1 MEQLLALFPL
11 QTVLFPGVTISLHIF
26 EPRYRL
32 LINRCIQNKQPF
44 GVVLIREGEE
54 VASDETSE
62 PAVPFEIGTTAVIQ
76 QVLRTED
83 GRMLLSAQG
92 EQRFRILRIVEQ
104 EPYLVAQVEPLS
116 EEVTPESVAAAE
128 QVRALYERHRTA
140 ITAATGVQQD
150 LADLSDDPISV
161 SFDLSDRFRIVN
173 FSKQQL
179 LEAELDERLGAIAEA
194 FSRELKLLPPVP
206 REPPKTH
213 DGNWTLN

>member
-54 VASDETSE
+54 VASDDDIS
-62 PAVPFEIGTTAVIQ
+62 PVVPFEIGTTAVIQ
-76 QVLRTED
+76 QVLRTQD

-92 EQRFRILRIVEQ
+92 EQRFRIVNIVEQ
-104 EPYLVAQVEPLS
+104 EPYLVAQVEPLG
-116 EEVTPESVAAAE
+116 EEMTPETVAAAE
-128 QVRALYERHRTA
+128 QVRELYELHRAA
-140 ITAATGVQQD
+140 ITAATGLEQD

-179 LEAELDERLGAIAEA
+179 LEADLDERLGAIAEA
-194 FSRELKLLPPVP
+194 FSRELRLLPPVP
-206 REPPKTH
+206 RDSPETH
-213 DGNWTLN
+213 EGNWSLN

>member
-44 GVVLIREGEE
+44 GVVLIRAGDE
-54 VASDETSE
+54 VASEEDPA

-92 EQRFRILRIVEQ
+92 EQRFRIVRIVEN
-104 EPYLVAQVEPLS
+104 EPYMVAQVEPLG
-116 EEVTPESVAAAE
+116 EEVTPETIAVAD

-140 ITAATGVQQD
+140 ITAATGVEQD
-150 LADLSDDPISV
+150 LADLADDPISV

-179 LEAELDERLGAIAEA
+179 LEAELDERLVAIAEA
-194 FSRELKLLPPVP
+194 FSRELKLLPPVS
-206 REPPKTH
+206 REPPETH
-213 DGNWTLN
+213 DGSWTLN